1 MMNKKTININ
11 LDLRLEWARKIKG
24 PLCDGHAD
32 NIKVWGVVSVQTIQT
47 HHVRRSVY
55 FSAQIHTSSIN

>member
-11 LDLRLEWARKIKG
+11 LDWRLEWARKIKG

-32 NIKVWGVVSVQTIQT
+32 NTKSGELSAPDNTNTHVQSTLELCKSQ
-47 HHVRRSVY
+47 
-55 FSAQIHTSSIN
+55 FLK